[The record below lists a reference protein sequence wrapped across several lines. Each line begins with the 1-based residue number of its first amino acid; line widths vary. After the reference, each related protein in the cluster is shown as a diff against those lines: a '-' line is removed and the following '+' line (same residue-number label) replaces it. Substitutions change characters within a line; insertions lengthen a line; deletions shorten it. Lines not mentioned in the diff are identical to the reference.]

1 METAKKKNGV
11 VFVLLSALCFSIGGL
26 FLKMVP
32 WSPLAIN
39 GGRALISTI
48 IIAAVMAASHHKL
61 ILNKQ
66 VLLGAF
72 CMLGE
77 MILYVYANK
86 LTTAANAIIL
96 QFTAPI
102 FIILFLWVFFH
113 QKPRRLDILTCVVVF
128 IGIIIFFIDGI
139 SGGGMLGNLLAVLS
153 GAFYAVVFMLNTFP
167 EGDSLSSMVLAHG
180 MCALIGIPFILQE
193 KDFSFSP
200 VMSVVVLGVVQQ
212 GAAFLCL
219 SKGHA
224 PRGRQPGFR
233 TGAHFEPSMGR
244 AVLRRDSE
252 LHRPSWGGHRHRRGG
267 VLQPAQC
274 QAGQNRFCGRAGA
287 GARHCQLKEKKKRRG
302 MGFPFFFISQN
313 PAPLLRKPNLP
324 GRGQENMRARCSSLP
339 LRLRGAFYTAIYAP
353 STFSY
358 MRLKRSFPL
367 WHIER
372 DILFPCAQKAP
383 VIVRASP
390 ACKSPF

>member
-61 ILNKQ
+61 ILNRQ

-219 SKGHA
+219 SKGLESTPPVA
-224 PRGRQPGFR
+224 ASLVSALEPILNPVWVALFYGEIPSFIALL
-233 TGAHFEPSMGR
+233 GAAIVIG
-244 AVLRRDSE
+244 AVVFYNLRNAKLAKAASVAE
-252 LHRPSWGGHRHRRGG
+252 L
-267 VLQPAQC
+267 
-274 QAGQNRFCGRAGA
+274 
-287 GARHCQLKEKKKRRG
+287 E
-302 MGFPFFFISQN
+302 
-313 PAPLLRKPNLP
+313 
-324 GRGQENMRARCSSLP
+324 QEQ
-339 LRLRGAFYTAIYAP
+339 GTA
-353 STFSY
+353 S
-358 MRLKRSFPL
+358 
-367 WHIER
+367 
-372 DILFPCAQKAP
+372 
-383 VIVRASP
+383 
-390 ACKSPF
+390 